1 MCLTA
6 KTMPKTEQPNY
17 ISLMWEFS
25 KSQFMFLAEAKPEEP
40 NIAFPQMTTGG
51 WFLELQ
57 C

>member
-1 MCLTA
+1 
-6 KTMPKTEQPNY
+6 
-17 ISLMWEFS
+17 
-25 KSQFMFLAEAKPEEP
+25 MFLAEAKPEEP